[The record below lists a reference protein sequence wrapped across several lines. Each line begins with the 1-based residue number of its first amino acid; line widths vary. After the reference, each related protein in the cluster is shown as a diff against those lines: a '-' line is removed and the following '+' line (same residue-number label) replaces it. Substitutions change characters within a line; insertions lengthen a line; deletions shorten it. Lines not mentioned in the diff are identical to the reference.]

1 MKITYEQPAKGDKP
15 ALQYDVEA
23 SFSLHC
29 FTKGIG
35 VNEQLDKDLLYS
47 DSRETRIFDFRRYE
61 LSKRLPEIVRNLP
74 TQKCYNTGKGNFFSV
89 VVVGDDGQ
97 QVEYNI
103 FFEASR
109 STRKG
114 LVLFVQSAYVR
125 DAQHSSRPQAKPIRF
140 DVILFNILNNKPIRM
155 PQ

>member
-47 DSRETRIFDFRRYE
+47 DSRETRIFEFRRYE
-61 LSKRLPEIVRNLP
+61 LSK
-74 TQKCYNTGKGNFFSV
+74 TT
-89 VVVGDDGQ
+89 
-97 QVEYNI
+97 
-103 FFEASR
+103 SR
-109 STRKG
+109 DCTESTDTK
-114 LVLFVQSAYVR
+114 VL
-125 DAQHSSRPQAKPIRF
+125 QHWQG
-140 DVILFNILNNKPIRM
+140 
-155 PQ
+155 